1 MMDAP
6 SAAFVIRS
14 LARHSV
20 RQAGSQ
26 AYRALVAAAAGARGG
41 GSFPIHESRRASR
54 MCIRRNS
61 AIFLAPRRSAAFA
74 FIAVCVAEC
83 GFWPQ
88 QIDILTEARAL
99 SCFPPLL
106 PPRDP
111 HSTSGESE
119 SESAPT
125 AISLPVDRRVAASFL
140 TLVLSPF
147 DVDPPCQ
154 MQTLLAPLPFPL
166 PPLLHLRSNE
176 SRAGGGNDP
185 QASSEVTFDRNYDL
199 TRPSPPPPRP
209 VLHPR

>member
-26 AYRALVAAAAGARGG
+26 AYRALVAAAAAAAGARGG

-74 FIAVCVAEC
+74 FIAVCVAEEC

-99 SCFPPLL
+99 SCFPP
-106 PPRDP
+106 
-111 HSTSGESE
+111 
-119 SESAPT
+119 
-125 AISLPVDRRVAASFL
+125 
-140 TLVLSPF
+140 
-147 DVDPPCQ
+147 
-154 MQTLLAPLPFPL
+154 PL
-166 PPLLHLRSNE
+166 PP
-176 SRAGGGNDP
+176 
-185 QASSEVTFDRNYDL
+185 SS
-199 TRPSPPPPRP
+199 S
-209 VLHPR
+209 

>member
-61 AIFLAPRRSAAFA
+61 AIFLAPRRSAALA

-99 SCFPPLL
+99 SCFPPLSPPSL

-111 HSTSGESE
+111 HSTSGESK
-119 SESAPT
+119 SAPT

-166 PPLLHLRSNE
+166 PSLP
-176 SRAGGGNDP
+176 
-185 QASSEVTFDRNYDL
+185 SSTSAAMSHAL
-199 TRPSPPPPRP
+199 AAATILKPPPR
-209 VLHPR
+209 LLSTGIMI

>member
-1 MMDAP
+1 MPRVRLVRHSVAPPFLRPPRKDHCIGVLAIVSRPFCNFQIFSLSSSLRTASVRPSVGMKRNWASGIGAMMDAP

-61 AIFLAPRRSAAFA
+61 AIFLAPRRSAALA

-99 SCFPPLL
+99 SCFPP
-106 PPRDP
+106 
-111 HSTSGESE
+111 
-119 SESAPT
+119 
-125 AISLPVDRRVAASFL
+125 
-140 TLVLSPF
+140 
-147 DVDPPCQ
+147 
-154 MQTLLAPLPFPL
+154 PL
-166 PPLLHLRSNE
+166 PP
-176 SRAGGGNDP
+176 
-185 QASSEVTFDRNYDL
+185 SS
-199 TRPSPPPPRP
+199 S
-209 VLHPR
+209 

>member
-26 AYRALVAAAAGARGG
+26 AYRALVATAARARGG

-54 MCIRRNS
+54 MSIRRNS
-61 AIFLAPRRSAAFA
+61 AIFLAPRRSAAAALA

-111 HSTSGESE
+111 RSTSGESE
-119 SESAPT
+119 TESAPT

-154 MQTLLAPLPFPL
+154 MQTLLAPLPLPSSPSAAMSHALAAATILKL
-166 PPLLHLRSNE
+166 PPRLLST
-176 SRAGGGNDP
+176 GIMI
-185 QASSEVTFDRNYDL
+185 
-199 TRPSPPPPRP
+199 
-209 VLHPR
+209 

>member
-1 MMDAP
+1 MHRGFGNCFSAVLQFPNILFVFFATYRVRPRVRPSVGMKRNWASGIGAMMDAP

-26 AYRALVAAAAGARGG
+26 AYRALVAAAAAGARGG

-61 AIFLAPRRSAAFA
+61 AIFLAPRRSAALA

-99 SCFPPLL
+99 SCFPP
-106 PPRDP
+106 
-111 HSTSGESE
+111 
-119 SESAPT
+119 
-125 AISLPVDRRVAASFL
+125 
-140 TLVLSPF
+140 
-147 DVDPPCQ
+147 
-154 MQTLLAPLPFPL
+154 PL
-166 PPLLHLRSNE
+166 PP
-176 SRAGGGNDP
+176 
-185 QASSEVTFDRNYDL
+185 SS
-199 TRPSPPPPRP
+199 S
-209 VLHPR
+209 